1 MKSTTPRRRPSRR
14 DFMGTS
20 SRAAL
25 AASATLPA
33 SGARANEPQP
43 GPSID
48 YLDAAKSTA
57 AWIRSAAVKT
67 DVGTFW
73 RPEPDHAERVKTISP
88 ANGIYSG
95 NAGIV
100 LFFLQLAKA
109 TQDDS
114 YLEDAK
120 AGADRIAATWNDPAM
135 QDASPSRNLGFYS
148 GTPGVGFTLAEVW
161 KTTQDSRY
169 REAALAIARQ
179 VVEQSKRSAGGAEW
193 LGNPVIGGD

>member
-1 MKSTTPRRRPSRR
+1 V
-14 DFMGTS
+14 
-20 SRAAL
+20 AL
-25 AASATLPA
+25 AASATLPVA
-33 SGARANEPQP
+33 AQP
-43 GPSID
+43 GPSPG
-48 YLDAAKSTA
+48 YLEAAKSTA

-67 DVGTFW
+67 EVGTFW
-73 RPEPDHAERVKTISP
+73 HPEPDHAERAKTISP

-120 AGADRIAATWNDPAM
+120 AGANRIAATWNDPAM

-148 GTPGVGFTLAEVW
+148 GTPGIGFALAEV
-161 KTTQDSRY
+161 
-169 REAALAIARQ
+169 
-179 VVEQSKRSAGGAEW
+179 
-193 LGNPVIGGD
+193 